1 MAELGPGVYRGMS
14 FEEYSRLPAA
24 NHSKLKHFS
33 KTPCHA
39 RDAMLHDDESTKYQ
53 QLGQALHQALLE
65 PDLFEENYL
74 VAPKVDRRTK
84 VGKAEW
90 EAFEDRAKGRTI
102 VSEEEMVCVAAVKAN
117 VVLHATAKE
126 CLYGVGL
133 SELSIV
139 WEDPATGV
147 LCKARIDRLC
157 TIGGWPVV
165 LDLKS
170 SHKPASLHSW
180 QTSVMQ
186 YSLHTQA
193 AHYLRGLAV
202 LRPLEGDYQRK
213 FAWLVVET
221 ERPYCVRMFE
231 AEDAALSIGNDTI
244 EKYLRMYAECQQTGI
259 WPGWGD
265 GLDLAGLP
273 AWAYKQFDLE

>member
-1 MAELGPGVYRGMS
+1 MS
-14 FEEYSRLPAA
+14 FEDYSRLQAA
-24 NHSKLKHFS
+24 NHSKLKHFA

-65 PDLFEENYL
+65 PELFEENFL
-74 VAPKVDRRTK
+74 VAPNVDRRTK
-84 VGKAEW
+84 AGKAEW
-90 EAFEDRAKGRTI
+90 AAFEERAAGRT
-102 VSEEEMVCVAAVKAN
+102 VVTEEETICISAALANVAA
-117 VVLHATAKE
+117 HATANE
-126 CLYGVGL
+126 CLYGIGL
-133 SELSIV
+133 SELTIV

-157 TIGGWPVV
+157 TIGGYPFVV
-165 LDLKS
+165 DVKS
-170 SHKPASLHSW
+170 SHKPASLHAW
-180 QTSVMQ
+180 QTSIEH
-186 YSLHTQA
+186 YGLHTQA

-202 LRPLEGDYQRK
+202 LKPLDGEFRRK

-231 AEDAALSIGNDTI
+231 AEDAALSIGNDKV
-244 EKYLRMYAECQQTGI
+244 EEYLRAYAECQKTGV
-259 WPGWGD
+259 WPAWGE

-273 AWAYKQFDLE
+273 AWAYKKYDLE